1 MKIFTDGAATKN
13 GKKDCHCGI
22 GVYSKGLEISM
33 CLEECKK
40 KWDWIPKDTKD
51 SNNVGELLA
60 IYAAL
65 VMTDEQNVIIYSD
78 SSYAIG
84 CVTNWFKNWQR
95 NGWITSKK
103 EPVKNKEIIEA
114 ILEEKE
120 KKQSVFFFHVNSHQK
135 EPIDKDSEEYFL
147 WHGNDMADKLATSS
161 IKQA

>member
-13 GKKDCHCGI
+13 GKKDCACGI
-22 GVYSKGLEISM
+22 GVYSETFEVSM
-33 CLEECKK
+33 CLDECKE
-40 KWDWIPKDTKD
+40 KWDWIPKNTKD

-65 VMTDEQNVIIYSD
+65 SMSDIGDVIIYSD

-84 CVTNWFKNWQR
+84 CVTTWFKNWKR

-114 ILEEKE
+114 ILEEKDR
-120 KKQSVFFFHVNSHQK
+120 KNSVFFFHIRSHQK
-135 EPIDKDSEEYFL
+135 EPLDKNSDEYLL
-147 WHGNDMADKLATSS
+147 WYGNDMADKLATAS
-161 IKQA
+161 IK

>member
-13 GKKDCHCGI
+13 GKKGCECGI
-22 GVYSKGLEISM
+22 GVYSNSLELSM
-33 CLEECKK
+33 CLKECKER
-40 KWDWIPKDTKD
+40 WDWIPSDTKD

-65 VMTDEQNVIIYSD
+65 TISEDKDVIIYSD

-84 CVTNWFKNWQR
+84 CVTSWFKNWKR

-120 KKQSVFFFHVNSHQK
+120 KKNSVFFFHIRSHQK
-135 EPIDKDSEEYFL
+135 EPLDKDSDEYFL
-147 WHGNDMADKLATSS
+147 WYGNDMADKLATKS
-161 IKQA
+161 IN